1 MKRLADII
9 IEKRVL
15 FLVLLA
21 AATLFFLYQIN
32 NRAHGEDV
40 L

>member
-21 AATLFFLYQIN
+21 AADPVLSLSDQN
-32 NRAHGEDV
+32 GPHGEDV